1 MDTLGQV
8 VYQNDVP
15 AWALAN
21 QHKNTLRILENEVDP
36 FSDISELPELPDLED
51 FPF

>member
-15 AWALAN
+15 AWVFAN
-21 QHKNTLRILENEVDP
+21 HHKNNLRILENEVDP
-36 FSDISELPELPDLED
+36 LSDISELPDLPDLED